1 MGPWSIVGDIFAG
14 WLKAKKLNEAMLR
27 LHGWAKLIFGMALS
41 FFLTFNTVAGTSL
54 MADKGW
60 AWSIGAGMVAGAAM
74 ALVAFLR
81 ADKKLTEGVVLAVPQ
96 ATVEKQFDEQG
107 RGPMV
112 SSPPPEKK

>member
-14 WLKAKKLNEAMLR
+14 WLKAKKLNEALLR
-27 LHGWAKLIFGMALS
+27 LHGWTKLLFGMSLS

-60 AWSIGAGMVAGAAM
+60 AFSIGAGMLSGAAM

-81 ADKKLTEGVVLAVPQ
+81 DDKKLTEGVVLAVPA
-96 ATVEKQFDEQG
+96 ATAEHQFDEQG